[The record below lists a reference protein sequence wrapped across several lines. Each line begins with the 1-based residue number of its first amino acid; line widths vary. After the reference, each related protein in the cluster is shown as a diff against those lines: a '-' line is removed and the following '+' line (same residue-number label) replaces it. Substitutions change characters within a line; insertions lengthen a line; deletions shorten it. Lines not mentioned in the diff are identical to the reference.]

1 MKKHFKATIISIV
14 ALSILTGGGYG
25 AWFAWDNGLIGKNPR
40 APVAAAM
47 EEAVRKQALVN
58 INTRE
63 ASEPCINLDLSR
75 PSPEVAGFTGI
86 ALSPVPGR
94 YAVTLLRQT
103 NIREQPARDIQLG
116 QMDYLSAQ
124 GFFTAADSIVDTD
137 GGTSPARTYQLTWEG
152 YTNNHQNY
160 GSALC
165 FNYGQRE
172 FAGIEK
178 IEKLL
183 EKVMGLD
190 VYEVTYLSKQVN
202 PPAWVRSP
210 EAKRWFPKLQQL
222 TEDSKNHVK
231 VIRTKDGW
239 RSAYEIE
246 LEAAQ
251 AAKGQTTGN
260 NYLQE
265 MMKNLSRQPPTLEE
279 AKQLIAGQTV
289 DANWILRNG
298 IACLPLQLQRGGD
311 DKPVP
316 GNVRPPE
323 TSTPFTVTYYDRTDR
338 KEYEYRMMLKTL
350 HVLSAL
356 EYAGF
361 AKMEYIKPVLRKNN
375 KAAQNSIPSTP
386 DEQNGGVQYVL
397 SREAAEALGIS
408 SYGGGCIPAGRI
420 KIDLIAM
427 QGNRG
432 MVQIKARG
440 MVEQTPDWAVKIG
453 EKLPALKSLIENGM
467 QMSGQMNFAT
477 SEGEGK
483 WRLDG
488 LMPGYPE
495 MNYEALP
502 AHLIP
507 VMPHTTAAFPPKPV
521 KAPAL
526 VQQSTNSLDQGQALP
541 GTFLPPARALAA
553 APSAMQPVAQQAMP
567 VPTSQ
572 RPAPYPAE
580 GAPVHVVSIYQALQ
594 PKGAQRDAQ
603 QHPEGVVN
611 LNVKEDHA
619 VLLLLAYEP
628 VEWHIVA
635 DRGIDL
641 KRVIAI
647 GYYEPRVTFS
657 GGGKPQVIVTR
668 SAEVRQRMGIALKNG
683 FPTRIEA
690 NDLIDIAAASRAL
703 TDALPRTY
711 QANYEA
717 PASGFTISSQ
727 TPGFVL
733 PPPQAPSPKG
743 SPITLRSAF
752 TEAVAGNKLQR
763 GTSGA
768 YTDAWSDRAYSAGK
782 IYYEG
787 KMKVTGS
794 LAAHTHANIGLCL
807 VRGNTIDVPSPG
819 GSTVIRHGE
828 QKLFKEGDVF
838 GIAADFDQQRLY
850 FRVNGKW
857 LSGQP
862 ESGNG
867 FPLERGKE
875 YRACVLAAGTVSG
888 EVKQGIP
895 RSDTTWEIN
904 FGEAPFQSPI
914 PSGYVSFRG
923 GR

>member
-1 MKKHFKATIISIV
+1 MKKYFKVTIISIV
-14 ALSILTGGGYG
+14 GLSILTGGGYG

-58 INTRE
+58 INARE

-75 PSPEVAGFTGI
+75 PSPEVAGYTGI

-94 YAVTLLRQT
+94 YAVTLFRQT
-103 NIREQPARDIQLG
+103 NIREQPARDIQLE
-116 QMDYLSAQ
+116 QMDYLSTQ
-124 GFFTAADSIVDTD
+124 GFFNAANSIVDTD
-137 GGTSPARTYQLTWEG
+137 GGTNLARTYQLTWEG
-152 YTNNHQNY
+152 FSNIQQSY

-165 FNYGQRE
+165 LNYGQRE
-172 FAGIEK
+172 FSEIKK

-183 EKVMGLD
+183 EKVMDLD
-190 VYEVTYLSKQVN
+190 VYEVTYSSKQVN

-222 TEDSKNHVK
+222 TEDSTNHVK
-231 VIRTKDGW
+231 VIRTKEGW

-251 AAKGQTTGN
+251 AANGQATGN
-260 NYLQE
+260 NYLQG
-265 MMKNLSRQPPTLEE
+265 MIKNLSRRPPTLEE
-279 AKQLIAGQTV
+279 AKHLITEQMV
-289 DANWILRNG
+289 DANWISRNG

-316 GNVRPPE
+316 SNVRSPE
-323 TSTPFTVTYYDRTDR
+323 TTTQFTVTYYDRADR

-356 EYAGF
+356 EHAGL
-361 AKMEYIKPVLRKNN
+361 AKMLYIKPVLQKKHAAAKN
-375 KAAQNSIPSTP
+375 STPSTP
-386 DEQNGGVQYVL
+386 DEQNGGIQYEL
-397 SREAAEALGIS
+397 SPEAAEALGIAN
-408 SYGGGCIPAGRI
+408 YGGGCIPAGRI
-420 KIDLIAM
+420 KIDLLGVE
-427 QGNRG
+427 GNRG

-440 MVEQTPDWAVKIG
+440 IVEQTPEWATKIS

-467 QMSGQMNFAT
+467 QMPGQMNFAT
-477 SEGEGK
+477 SEGK
-483 WRLDG
+483 WRLGG
-488 LMPGYPE
+488 LSPSYPE
-495 MNYEALP
+495 MNYDFLP

-507 VMPHTTAAFPPKPV
+507 IMPNTAAAFPPKPV

-526 VQQSTNSLDQGQALP
+526 MQHSAKTLDQGQASP
-541 GTFLPPARALAA
+541 STYLPPTMAPAI
-553 APSAMQPVAQQAMP
+553 APSAMQPIAPQAIP
-567 VPTSQ
+567 VPPSR

-580 GAPVHVVSIYQALQ
+580 GAPVHVISIYQSMQ
-594 PKGAQRDAQ
+594 PKGTPREFQ

-611 LNVKEDHA
+611 LNVKVDKA

-628 VEWHIVA
+628 IEWHIVA
-635 DRGIDL
+635 DKGIDL

-647 GYYEPRVTFS
+647 GFYEPRVTFS

-668 SAEVRQRMGIALKNG
+668 SAEVRQRIGIDLKNG
-683 FPTRIEA
+683 FPTRSET
-690 NDLIDIAAASRAL
+690 NDLLDIATASRAI
-703 TDALPRTY
+703 TDVLPRTY

-727 TPGFVL
+727 TPIFVL
-733 PPPQAPSPKG
+733 PSPQAPTTKS
-743 SPITLRSAF
+743 SPIILQSAF
-752 TEAVAGNKLQR
+752 TEAVAGHKLQR
-763 GTSGA
+763 GSSGA

-782 IYYEG
+782 VYYEG
-787 KMKVTGS
+787 KMRVTGS
-794 LAAHTHANIGLCL
+794 LAAHTHANIGFCL
-807 VRGNTIDVPSPG
+807 VRGNTIDGASHD
-819 GSTVIRHGE
+819 GSTVIHHGE
-828 QKLFKEGDVF
+828 QKLYKDGDVF
-838 GIAADFDQQRLY
+838 GIAADFDLQKLY
-850 FRVNGKW
+850 YRVNGKW

-862 ESGNG
+862 SSGNG
-867 FPLERGKE
+867 FPLAQGKE
-875 YRACVLAAGTVSG
+875 YRACVFAAGTVSG

-904 FGEAPFQSPI
+904 FGETPFHSPL
-914 PSGYVSFRG
+914 PSGYVAFNG